1 MKMLEETMQ
10 LPKMDSFQIEQEI
23 TIHAP
28 RERVFQALTEEIGE
42 WWAFRVGE
50 DQKTKLVFESQ
61 LGGRFYEDWG
71 NGQGAL
77 WGTVNYFKAPVEIRM
92 VGVLGM
98 SGAVTSA
105 YKYKLEEKDGST
117 VLKLSH
123 LASGILLPKWE
134 EEHRQGWSML
144 LGKCL
149 KEYVE
154 GSAKA

>member
-1 MKMLEETMQ
+1 
-10 LPKMDSFQIEQEI
+10 
-23 TIHAP
+23 
-28 RERVFQALTEEIGE
+28 
-42 WWAFRVGE
+42 
-50 DQKTKLVFESQ
+50 
-61 LGGRFYEDWG
+61 
-71 NGQGAL
+71 
-77 WGTVNYFKAPVEIRM
+77 M

-134 EEHRQGWSML
+134 EEHRQGWSTL
-144 LGKCL
+144 LGIL

-154 GSAKA
+154 GSAQAYLRKS

>member
-1 MKMLEETMQ
+1 MKMPEETMQ

-77 WGTVNYFKAPVEIRM
+77 WGTVNYLKAPVEIRM
-92 VGVLGM
+92 VGVLGK
-98 SGAVTSA
+98 SGAVTGA
-105 YKYKLEEKDGST
+105 YTYKLEEKDGST
-117 VLKLSH
+117 VMKLSH
-123 LASGILLPKWE
+123 QVSGILLPKWE
-134 EEHRQGWSML
+134 EEHRQGWSKL
-144 LGKCL
+144 LGIL
-149 KEYVE
+149 KEYAE
-154 GSAKA
+154 GSVQA